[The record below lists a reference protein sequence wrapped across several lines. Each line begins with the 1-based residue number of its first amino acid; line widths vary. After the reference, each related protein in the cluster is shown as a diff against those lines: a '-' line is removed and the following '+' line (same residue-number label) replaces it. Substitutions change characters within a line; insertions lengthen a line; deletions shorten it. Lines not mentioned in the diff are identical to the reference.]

1 MKFFLGLVEFSS
13 KSLPCHSEGP
23 SLRAHTHAHARTH
36 THTHHTHTHTP
47 PRFPLNLSSG
57 VLSWGAG
64 KKGQFA

>member
-13 KSLPCHSEGP
+13 KSLPCHFEGP
-23 SLRAHTHAHARTH
+23 SLHARAHTH
-36 THTHHTHTHTP
+36 TP
-47 PRFPLNLSSG
+47 QFPLNLSSG